1 MSERFKAI
9 RILFKSVVGTANVI
23 VILLFIAS
31 AFSDRISPD
40 RSVFFSYLGLGFPV
54 FCVLNLCFVVYWLFL
69 WEWRFVL
76 VGLCSFLICR
86 GPVTRYFPFHDRVD
100 DIPKENVLKVL
111 TYNVMGFGYKGHTE
125 DAPNPIIR
133 YIANSGADIVCLQ
146 EYAVGTSKNFLT
158 NQKIANALMMYRY
171 RSIIPI
177 GTSGTLKF
185 NIAVFSKYP
194 ISKSRKIKY
203 DSSFNGSSI
212 HELDIRGKKLTLIN
226 NHLESFKLTME
237 DRSHYSAFIKNLNS
251 ETLDGL
257 RSSIEQKLGPAFRIR
272 ARQAR
277 AVAEEIKKIDT
288 DYVLVC
294 GDFNDTP
301 ISYAHRTIQGPLKDA
316 YAASGCGVGV
326 TYNENFFWFR
336 IDNILHSA
344 NMKPINCTVDK
355 VRYSDHYPLW
365 CYLQLKEGD

>member
-1 MSERFKAI
+1 
-9 RILFKSVVGTANVI
+9 
-23 VILLFIAS
+23 
-31 AFSDRISPD
+31 
-40 RSVFFSYLGLGFPV
+40 
-54 FCVLNLCFVVYWLFL
+54 
-69 WEWRFVL
+69 
-76 VGLCSFLICR
+76 
-86 GPVTRYFPFHDRVD
+86 
-100 DIPKENVLKVL
+100 
-111 TYNVMGFGYKGHTE
+111 
-125 DAPNPIIR
+125 
-133 YIANSGADIVCLQ
+133 
-146 EYAVGTSKNFLT
+146 
-158 NQKIANALMMYRY
+158 MYRY

-277 AVAEEIKKIDT
+277 AVAE
-288 DYVLVC
+288 
-294 GDFNDTP
+294 
-301 ISYAHRTIQGPLKDA
+301 
-316 YAASGCGVGV
+316 
-326 TYNENFFWFR
+326 
-336 IDNILHSA
+336 
-344 NMKPINCTVDK
+344 
-355 VRYSDHYPLW
+355 
-365 CYLQLKEGD
+365 

>member
-1 MSERFKAI
+1 MSAGI
-9 RILFKSVVGTANVI
+9 
-23 VILLFIAS
+23 
-31 AFSDRISPD
+31 
-40 RSVFFSYLGLGFPV
+40 
-54 FCVLNLCFVVYWLFL
+54 
-69 WEWRFVL
+69 
-76 VGLCSFLICR
+76 CS
-86 GPVTRYFPFHDRVD
+86 RYF
-100 DIPKENVLKVL
+100 
-111 TYNVMGFGYKGHTE
+111 
-125 DAPNPIIR
+125 
-133 YIANSGADIVCLQ
+133 Q
-146 EYAVGTSKNFLT
+146 ELLT
-158 NQKIANALMMYRY
+158 NQKIANALKMYRY

-277 AVAEEIKKIDT
+277 AVAEEIKRSI
-288 DYVLVC
+288 
-294 GDFNDTP
+294 P
-301 ISYAHRTIQGPLKDA
+301 IMYWCAVTSTIRRFP
-316 YAASGCGVGV
+316 
-326 TYNENFFWFR
+326 
-336 IDNILHSA
+336 
-344 NMKPINCTVDK
+344 MPI
-355 VRYSDHYPLW
+355 VRSRGH
-365 CYLQLKEGD
+365 

>member
-1 MSERFKAI
+1 MYKRQAI

-158 NQKIANALMMYRY
+158 NQKIANALKMYRY

-212 HELDIRGKKLTLIN
+212 V
-226 NHLESFKLTME
+226 
-237 DRSHYSAFIKNLNS
+237 
-251 ETLDGL
+251 
-257 RSSIEQKLGPAFRIR
+257 SIH
-272 ARQAR
+272 
-277 AVAEEIKKIDT
+277 V
-288 DYVLVC
+288 
-294 GDFNDTP
+294 P
-301 ISYAHRTIQGPLKDA
+301 I
-316 YAASGCGVGV
+316 
-326 TYNENFFWFR
+326 
-336 IDNILHSA
+336 
-344 NMKPINCTVDK
+344 
-355 VRYSDHYPLW
+355 
-365 CYLQLKEGD
+365 